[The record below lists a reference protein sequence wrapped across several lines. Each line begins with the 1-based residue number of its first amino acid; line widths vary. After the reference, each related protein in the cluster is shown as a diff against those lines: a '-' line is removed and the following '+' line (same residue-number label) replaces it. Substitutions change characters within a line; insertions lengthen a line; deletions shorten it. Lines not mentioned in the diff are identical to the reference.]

1 MSTSVQ
7 GLGFRVQGL
16 GFRVQGWGGA
26 LAVRRVRARFVGA
39 QRPGST
45 PYVVC
50 FNVFLSL
57 CWSLSS
63 CAHKVSTL
71 GHQSHYIE
79 HFSERTGEASGAAP
93 GVRGSYS
100 RAVTSPCLLLQE
112 TRETRDGAFLSKKPR
127 IHEPDRG
134 NNGTEER
141 GRGRTKET
149 AMPKKGKGGAAK
161 GKAAEAKP
169 EVARVHVL
177 SCV

>member
-1 MSTSVQ
+1 
-7 GLGFRVQGL
+7 
-16 GFRVQGWGGA
+16 
-26 LAVRRVRARFVGA
+26 VGA

-112 TRETRDGAFLSKKPR
+112 TRETRDGALSKNLESTNLIEETTEPR
-127 IHEPDRG
+127 KEGAEGPRKLRCLRRAREELPRARRRRQSLRWPECMCCRVCRHVLEESDSSAGGLKGSRG
-134 NNGTEER
+134 SAGSNLN
-141 GRGRTKET
+141 
-149 AMPKKGKGGAAK
+149 P
-161 GKAAEAKP
+161 KP
-169 EVARVHVL
+169 ETL
-177 SCV
+177 NPES

>member
-1 MSTSVQ
+1 M
-7 GLGFRVQGL
+7 
-16 GFRVQGWGGA
+16 
-26 LAVRRVRARFVGA
+26 GA